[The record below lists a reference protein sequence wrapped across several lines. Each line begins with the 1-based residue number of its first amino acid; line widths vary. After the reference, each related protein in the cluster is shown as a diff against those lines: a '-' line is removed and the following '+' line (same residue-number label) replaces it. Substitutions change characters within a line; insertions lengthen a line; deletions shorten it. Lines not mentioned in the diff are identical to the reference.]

1 VDLATHIAAL
11 RRDGT
16 DLADYAQSAGLETS
30 VPTCPDW
37 LVRDLVAHVGGVHR
51 WAASYI
57 RTARV
62 APYSDEQEKA
72 FFNAPAD
79 AKLLAWFRDG
89 HAALVDALETADP
102 DLVCYTFLR
111 ASSPRE
117 FWARRQAHETA
128 VHRADAQFA
137 AGVEPRFD
145 TQFAADGIG
154 ELFGGFLA
162 RRGRSIATDGP
173 LRIAVRAT
181 DADSAWTV
189 TFQPESRDRIVVP
202 AAEPAD
208 MSMSG
213 PAADLYLLLWNRGGT
228 ERIAVEG
235 DAGLLDLWREGVKIT
250 W

>member
-1 VDLATHIAAL
+1 MDLATHIAAL

-16 DLADYAQSAGLETS
+16 ELADAAQSAGLEAS

-51 WAASYI
+51 WAASYVT
-57 RTARV
+57 TARV
-62 APYSDEQEKA
+62 EPYSDEQEKR
-72 FFNAPAD
+72 FFNAPDD
-79 AKLLAWFRDG
+79 AKLLAWFREG
-89 HAALVDALETADP
+89 HAALVEALENADP
-102 DLVCYTFLR
+102 DLVCYAFLR
-111 ASSPRE
+111 APSPRR

-145 TQFAADGIG
+145 AQFAADGIG

-162 RRGRSIATDGP
+162 RRGRSIATGTP

-181 DADSAWTV
+181 DADCAWTV
-189 TFQPESRDRIVVP
+189 TFQPDSRDRVVVP
-202 AAEPAD
+202 VAEPAD
-208 MSMSG
+208 MSLSG
-213 PAADLYLLLWNRGGT
+213 PAADLYLLLWNRGGSG
-228 ERIAVEG
+228 RIEVEG
-235 DAGLLDLWREGVKIT
+235 DARLLELWREGVKIT